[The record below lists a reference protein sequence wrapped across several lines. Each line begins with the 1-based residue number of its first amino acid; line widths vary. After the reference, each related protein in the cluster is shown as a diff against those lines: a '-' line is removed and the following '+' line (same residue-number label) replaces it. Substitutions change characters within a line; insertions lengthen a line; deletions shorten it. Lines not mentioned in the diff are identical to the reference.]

1 MRLYTILIN
10 NKYLLILHK
19 YIRTKTITIK
29 YDIIDY
35 VGMIR
40 TFINEYQKFITYH

>member
-1 MRLYTILIN
+1 MYVHICVELNKYQVIILI
-10 NKYLLILHK
+10 L
-19 YIRTKTITIK
+19 
-29 YDIIDY
+29 Y